1 MNNFQKC
8 EQIGRAKFKALLQ
21 QKGIT
26 QYTFTK
32 DDYNPVDCYFTF
44 EQQQHLAEIKVRSKL
59 YDTIFMEDKKFYAMC
74 NLIKQGK
81 ASEGWYV
88 IFIDKD
94 TYIFSLRDICK
105 YLSSLQK
112 QGIQPFHS
120 GHFTRTTVGDQT
132 TVTKQMCELPITLA
146 KHYELH

>member
-1 MNNFQKC
+1 MSITDIITRQFNIANDEQYDLGLPKQK
-8 EQIGRAKFKALLQ
+8 I
-21 QKGIT
+21 
-26 QYTFTK
+26 
-32 DDYNPVDCYFTF
+32 
-44 EQQQHLAEIKVRSKL
+44 
-59 YDTIFMEDKKFYAMC
+59 YAMC